1 MRLMVTQTVLDSL
14 ASSLMSPRQ
23 NSASINAIASR
34 QKSVNQKVQ
43 QSAIR
48 DAAKLQAE
56 EAAFRAQQARQAQ
69 SFKFDDGGTAPGF
82 KGTGAGGDLAFKAAA
97 DDPESMAAAARSPF
111 DTAGEVTI
119 SAAAGSHSAT
129 PFFGDA
135 IPTADLR
142 LLIHPQDDPRLV
154 DLSEAAGFVVAD
166 LKEQSES
173 EGAPIEEENRQPPS
187 PEQCKQLTRRLD
199 SYLQQQ
205 TKFRGTVLMA
215 QQQVDEWQQANRQAL
230 LNQAKDGMEYFIG
243 NYMEMLSNRGKAADR
258 LLMAYGRNKQT
269 MIRKGIDVA
278 EIEARILRLKATG
291 YVGDAA
297 WMSGNVDAWQAF
309 LKDGVSALVS
319 QLSGSNAEVKELM
332 QRPELE
338 PYLNTGDPE
347 LSFLLDIS
355 KLAAGGK
362 VFGKWVARQMPLVGL
377 LEISVKTT
385 YNATD
390 WVLSLRNIMQSNRIN
405 GEVMESAKSLQRQI
419 HKTRTELQ
427 GCG

>member
-1 MRLMVTQTVLDSL
+1 
-14 ASSLMSPRQ
+14 
-23 NSASINAIASR
+23 
-34 QKSVNQKVQ
+34 
-43 QSAIR
+43 
-48 DAAKLQAE
+48 
-56 EAAFRAQQARQAQ
+56 
-69 SFKFDDGGTAPGF
+69 
-82 KGTGAGGDLAFKAAA
+82 
-97 DDPESMAAAARSPF
+97 
-111 DTAGEVTI
+111 
-119 SAAAGSHSAT
+119 
-129 PFFGDA
+129 
-135 IPTADLR
+135 
-142 LLIHPQDDPRLV
+142 
-154 DLSEAAGFVVAD
+154 
-166 LKEQSES
+166 
-173 EGAPIEEENRQPPS
+173 
-187 PEQCKQLTRRLD
+187 
-199 SYLQQQ
+199 
-205 TKFRGTVLMA
+205 MA